1 MHTSEKYTMYNEK
14 LIEKLLT
21 LIEKCISPSTQENK
35 VTSEVETQIVKSTN
49 EDEKMAMF
57 LVLEPQDSDLTT
69 TDLHGDWYDA
79 ETIKQA
85 CHDYNYR
92 CERVGIMHKELASD
106 DEVIVRESYIA
117 PCDFVTETGV
127 PIKKGS
133 WLMWMH
139 FPSDDMWEKVKDGT
153 YDAVSIQCSGLG
165 YELE

>member
-1 MHTSEKYTMYNEK
+1 MINTD
-14 LIEKLLT
+14 KLLEG
-21 LIEKCISPSTQENK
+21 LISLLEKCTTQEPQENK
-35 VTSEVETQIVKSTN
+35 VTSEVDVPIVKSTIN
-49 EDEKMAMF
+49 EEKLCLF
-57 LVLEPQDSDLTT
+57 LVLEPQDPSGLT

-92 CERVGIMHKELASD
+92 CERVGIMHQELASE

-117 PCDFVTETGV
+117 PCDFVTEAGV
-127 PIKKGS
+127 AIKKGS

-153 YDAVSIQCSGLG
+153 YDSVSIECSATG
-165 YELE
+165 YDIK